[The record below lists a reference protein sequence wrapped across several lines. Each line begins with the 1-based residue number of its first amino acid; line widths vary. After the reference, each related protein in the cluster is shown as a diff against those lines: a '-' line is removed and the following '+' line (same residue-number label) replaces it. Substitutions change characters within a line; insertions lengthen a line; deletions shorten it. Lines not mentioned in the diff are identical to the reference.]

1 MIELEQDIRD
11 VEFEL
16 SEIDQKIVS
25 KKSVSFNE
33 LLDLID
39 NLNHELDNLKDEY
52 NNFKDEV
59 EENYR
64 PISQSEQ
71 YGISDRDFIE
81 VF

>member
-39 NLNHELDNLKDEY
+39 NLNYELDNLKDEY

-64 PISQSEQ
+64 QISQSEQ
-71 YGISDRDFIE
+71 YGVSDRDFIE
-81 VF
+81 VL

>member
-39 NLNHELDNLKDEY
+39 NLNYELDNLKDEY

>member
-1 MIELEQDIRD
+1 MIEIEQDIRD

-39 NLNHELDNLKDEY
+39 NLNYELDNLKDEY